1 MTAAIPPWQ
10 AHSGTMNCTGFAYNF
25 GAKLCFMKALA
36 VMNVTGHPVNST
48 DTSGRL
54 VFKSDDGDL
63 RRRSRWASQP
73 PSERGPPPYP
83 FPTTRRY
90 ATRNEKDG
98 QDEHK
103 INIHLVPHT
112 HDDTGWQITVDQYLL
127 RQTFLLT
134 LSPFDRSTDSFGG
147 AGTSS
152 TRSTM
157 LWTP

>member
-1 MTAAIPPWQ
+1 MRDCAGQRRGSGWHGGGRLRRGAA
-10 AHSGTMNCTGFAYNF
+10 AESGVGV
-25 GAKLCFMKALA
+25 K
-36 VMNVTGHPVNST
+36 ST

-54 VFKSDDGDL
+54 IFKSDDGDL

-112 HDDTGWQITVDQYLL
+112 HDDTGWQITVDQYFFNEVYYVVDTVIVSCQRCLG
-127 RQTFLLT
+127 
-134 LSPFDRSTDSFGG
+134 SPGCGRLFSKQ
-147 AGTSS
+147 
-152 TRSTM
+152 
-157 LWTP
+157 

>member
-1 MTAAIPPWQ
+1 
-10 AHSGTMNCTGFAYNF
+10 MNCTGFAYNF

-103 INIHLVPHT
+103 INIHLVPVRNL
-112 HDDTGWQITVDQYLL
+112 D
-127 RQTFLLT
+127 
-134 LSPFDRSTDSFGG
+134 
-147 AGTSS
+147 
-152 TRSTM
+152 
-157 LWTP
+157 

>member
-54 VFKSDDGDL
+54 VFKSDDGDS
-63 RRRSRWASQP
+63 RRSRWASQP

-134 LSPFDRSTDSFGG
+134 LSPFDRSTDLFGG

-152 TRSTM
+152 TRCTM

>member
-1 MTAAIPPWQ
+1 
-10 AHSGTMNCTGFAYNF
+10 MNCTGFAYNF

-103 INIHLVPHT
+103 INIHLVPVRKFSLT
-112 HDDTGWQITVDQYLL
+112 EIWAYLGHIWGIFCDIL
-127 RQTFLLT
+127 GILEDIFGSTPTTTRAGR
-134 LSPFDRSTDSFGG
+134 SPSTS
-147 AGTSS
+147 TSS

>member
-25 GAKLCFMKALA
+25 EAQLCFMKALA
-36 VMNVTGHPVNST
+36 VMNVTGHPVKST

-54 VFKSDDGDL
+54 IFKSDDEDL

-112 HDDTGWQITVDQYLL
+112 HDDTGWQITVDQYFFNEVYYVVDTVIVSCQRYLG
-127 RQTFLLT
+127 
-134 LSPFDRSTDSFGG
+134 SPACGRLFSKQ
-147 AGTSS
+147 
-152 TRSTM
+152 
-157 LWTP
+157 